1 MSRIVY
7 VNLTTE
13 TVEEKEYSDALSQY
27 YGRGLASYL
36 VKENLPPHVGRHSAE
51 NSLIL
56 VPGLLTGTF
65 APSTGRLIIAAKK
78 AQDSGIQYLN
88 LAGPFSQKMACLG
101 IVSIVIKGKNLED
114 VDVPAV
120 LSFDEAGAQIL
131 KVPCLKEREISETI
145 SYIRNN
151 IGRGKDTAAIGI
163 GSAGEHLL
171 PIASVFTTYPEGNP
185 LFNCARG
192 GMGDI
197 FGSKGLKAVAVT
209 TKSNFTSRVVNVDE
223 MEKASKSLARIIIDH
238 PVCGGA
244 LPAYGS
250 ITLMKMMKS
259 NELNLSSIK
268 ATPQSKIISE
278 DQSVN
283 PSKEGSR
290 RINRTCAPLCVVGCL
305 NRHVHAKETLF
316 SSPAESEVSAAL
328 EDFGIEDAEFASRF
342 NRIAFEQG
350 IDSVEFLFCCA
361 LYYKI
366 KDIKVGKI
374 ELLAALNEVKELTNL
389 GRILASRT
397 EGLYRLYQDHTE
409 LLPMVTQP
417 SIAEEHSFN
426 IKLSFKVTGCEDLE
440 DKQYLYANMLTL
452 ENLGFCLFTSFAI
465 IESRE
470 AMDLL
475 AVLFHSK
482 TGRKV
487 EAKNLIEY
495 AVHCLKVEEDY
506 EKIAK
511 LLSLQKGIPEFVKVL
526 HRYFGKGVH
535 E

>member
-1 MSRIVY
+1 MSKIVY

-13 TVEEKEYSDALSQY
+13 TVEEKEYGDDLIQY
-27 YGRGLASYL
+27 YGRGLTSYL
-36 VKENLPPHVGRHSAE
+36 VKENLPPYVGRHSAE
-51 NSLIL
+51 NCLIL
-56 VPGLLTGTF
+56 IPGLLTGTL
-65 APSTGRLIIAAKK
+65 APSTGRLSIAAKK
-78 AQDSGIQYLN
+78 AQDSGLQYLN

-101 IVSIVIKGKNLED
+101 IVAIVITGKNRED
-114 VDVPAV
+114 IPAV
-120 LSFDEAGAQIL
+120 LSFDEEGVQIL

-209 TKSNFTSRVVNVDE
+209 TKSNFTSKVVDVDE
-223 MEKASKSLARIIIDH
+223 MKKASKRLARIIIDH
-238 PVCGGA
+238 PICGGA

-250 ITLMKMMKS
+250 ITLMKMMKN
-259 NELNLSSIK
+259 NEYGSSRVVR
-268 ATPQSKIISE
+268 QRKIIPV

-283 PSKEGSR
+283 PSQEGSR

-305 NRHVHAKETLF
+305 NRHARANETLLA
-316 SSPAESEVSAAL
+316 SPAESEVSAAL
-328 EDFGIEDAEFASRF
+328 EELGIEDAEFASRF

-350 IDSVEFLFCCA
+350 IDSVEFLFSCA
-361 LYYKI
+361 LFYKI
-366 KDIKVGKI
+366 KDIKLGKV
-374 ELLAALNEVKELTNL
+374 ELLAALNEVKELTDL

-397 EGLYRLYQDHTE
+397 EGLYRLYQDHSE
-409 LLPMVTQP
+409 LLPMVTRP
-417 SIAEEHSFN
+417 SIAEEHSFKIN
-426 IKLSFKVTGCEDLE
+426 LNFKVAGCEDLE

-452 ENLGFCLFTSFAI
+452 GNLGICLFTSFAI
-465 IESRE
+465 IESPE

-475 AVLFHSK
+475 AVLVQAK
-482 TGRKV
+482 TGRRV
-487 EAKNLIEY
+487 EANDLIRY
-495 AVHCLKVEEDY
+495 AVDCLKGEEDY
-506 EKIAK
+506 EKQAK
-511 LLSLQKGIPEFVKVL
+511 LLSLQKEIPEFVKVL
-526 HRYFGKGVH
+526 HRYFGKGVD

>member
-1 MSRIVY
+1 MSKIMY
-7 VNLTTE
+7 INLTAE
-13 TVEEKEYSDALSQY
+13 TVEEREYGDALSQY
-27 YGRGLASYL
+27 YGRGLTSYL
-36 VKENLPPHVGRHSAE
+36 VKENVPPHVGRHSE
-51 NSLIL
+51 GNCLIL
-56 VPGLLTGTF
+56 VPGLLSGTF
-65 APSTGRLIIAAKK
+65 APSTGRLSIAAKK

-101 IVSIVIKGKNLED
+101 IVAIVITGKNPEA
-114 VDVPAV
+114 VPAV
-120 LSFDEAGAQIL
+120 ISFDEGGGQIL

-151 IGRGKDTAAIGI
+151 IGRGKDTAVIGI

-192 GMGDI
+192 GMGDV

-209 TKSNFTSRVVNVDE
+209 TKANFTSKVGNVTE
-223 MEKASKSLARIIIDH
+223 MERASKRLARIIIDH

-259 NELNLSSIK
+259 NKLNLSSIK
-268 ATPQSKIISE
+268 DTPQSKIIAE
-278 DQSVN
+278 NQRVN
-283 PSKEGSR
+283 RHKEGSP

-305 NRHVHAKETLF
+305 NRHARGNETLLA
-316 SSPAESEVSAAL
+316 SPAESEVSAAL
-328 EDFGIEDAEFASRF
+328 EDFGVEDVTFASRF

-366 KDIKVGKI
+366 KNIKAGKD
-374 ELLAALNEVKELTNL
+374 ELLAALNEVKELTDL

-409 LLPMVTQP
+409 LLPMVTRP
-417 SIAEEHSFN
+417 SIAEEHNFN
-426 IKLSFKVTGCEDLE
+426 VNLSFKVAGCEDLE

-452 ENLGFCLFTSFAI
+452 GNLGICLFTSFAI

-475 AVLFHSK
+475 AVLFEAK

-487 EAKNLIEY
+487 EANDLIKY
-495 AVHCLKVEEDY
+495 SVDCLKIEEDY
-506 EKIAK
+506 EKQAK
-511 LLSLQKGIPEFVKVL
+511 LLSLQKEIPEFVKVL
-526 HRYFGKGVH
+526 HRYFGKGVDK
-535 E
+535 